1 MELIKDMLNMSKST
15 VGGIYGLSSST
26 AHDIWKARDAMVKQ
40 YQKPGPNISKNIQKE
55 NDSNANGVKA
65 SASIRAIDLRSGLR
79 AIDPPLDFVSSLDS
93 GVLEPGTR
101 AKILQG
107 ALEALDRAKE
117 QILRQQ
123 MSVIVFDSNAKHYAA
138 LLRDQP
144 DVLNDPVLFEM
155 GPYSPEAED
164 TMHTNDAVDTMTSWV
179 LLIC

>member
-1 MELIKDMLNMSKST
+1 MYSNR
-15 VGGIYGLSSST
+15 
-26 AHDIWKARDAMVKQ
+26 ADAMK
-40 YQKPGPNISKNIQKE
+40 KLT
-55 NDSNANGVKA
+55 D
-65 SASIRAIDLRSGLR
+65 AIDTAAVSEEWDDHFAPPAGL
-79 AIDPPLDFVSSLDS
+79 ITVDGDS

-123 MSVIVFDSNAKHYAA
+123 MSVIVFDSNAKHYVA